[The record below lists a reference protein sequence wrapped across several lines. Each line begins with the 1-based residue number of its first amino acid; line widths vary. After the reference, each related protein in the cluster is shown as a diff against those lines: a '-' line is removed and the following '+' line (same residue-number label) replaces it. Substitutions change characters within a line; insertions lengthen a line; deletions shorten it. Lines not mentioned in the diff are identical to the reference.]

1 MYLEEIIGKQVFE
14 DLTHEFKDRLDRT
27 DMSDG

>member
-14 DLTHEFKDRLDRT
+14 DLTHEFKARLDRT
-27 DMSDG
+27 DIVG

>member
-14 DLTHEFKDRLDRT
+14 GLTHEFKDRLDRT
-27 DMSDG
+27 DIVG